1 MIAIPALDLREG
13 ACVQLVGGS
22 YDDERVREAD
32 PLAVARRWRAA
43 GFRTL
48 HVVDLDAAT
57 GRGDQTALVAR
68 VLDTWAG
75 DVQVGGGLRDDGAIE
90 RVFAAGASR
99 AVVGTRAV
107 EDCTWLASAASR
119 WPGRIV
125 VALDARGREVLAR
138 GWTAGTGTDVVTLAA
153 ELSELPL
160 AGLLV
165 TAVANEGR
173 LAGPD
178 LETTS
183 AVAAACSLSVTASGG
198 IASPEDL
205 RALAARGARAAVL
218 GMALYTGALDP
229 RAIAEEFHS

>member
-22 YDDERVREAD
+22 YDDERVREDD
-32 PLAVARRWRAA
+32 PLAAARRWRAA

-57 GRGDQTALVAR
+57 GRGEQSALVAR
-68 VLDTWAG
+68 VLDAWAG
-75 DVQVGGGLRDDGAIE
+75 DAQVGGGLRDETAIE
-90 RVFAAGASR
+90 RAFAAGASR
-99 AVVGTRAV
+99 AVIGTRAV
-107 EDCTWLASAASR
+107 EDRAWLTRVSSR
-119 WPGRIV
+119 WPGRLV
-125 VALDARGREVLAR
+125 VALDARGREVVAR
-138 GWTAGTGTDVVTLAA
+138 GWTAGTGADVVTLAA

-160 AGLLV
+160 AGVLV

-178 LETTS
+178 LDTTS
-183 AVAAACSLSVTASGG
+183 AVAAACSLPVTASGG

-205 RALAARGARAAVL
+205 RALAAHGARAAVL
-218 GMALYTGALDP
+218 GMALYTGALDA
-229 RAIAEEFHS
+229 RAVAGEFHT

>member
-22 YDDERVREAD
+22 YDDERVREHD
-32 PLAVARRWRAA
+32 PVAVARRWRAA

-57 GRGDQTALVAR
+57 GREPQPAIVAR
-68 VLDTWAG
+68 VLDAWAG
-75 DVQVGGGLRDDGAIE
+75 DAQVGGGLRDEAAIA

-107 EDCTWLASAASR
+107 QDRRWLEGVAAR
-119 WPGRIV
+119 WPGRLV
-125 VALDARGREVLAR
+125 VALDAREREVVTH
-138 GWTAGTGTDVVTLAA
+138 GWAAGSGADVAALAA

-160 AGLLV
+160 AGVLV
-165 TAVANEGR
+165 TAVAREGR

-183 AVAAACSLSVTASGG
+183 VVAAACALPVTASGG
-198 IASPEDL
+198 IASPDHL

-229 RAIAEEFHS
+229 RATAEEFAS